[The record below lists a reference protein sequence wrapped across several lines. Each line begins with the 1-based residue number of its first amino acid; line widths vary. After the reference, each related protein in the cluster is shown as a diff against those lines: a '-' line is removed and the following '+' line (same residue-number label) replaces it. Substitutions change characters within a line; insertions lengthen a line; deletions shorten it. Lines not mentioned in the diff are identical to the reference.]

1 MRSALRVAAAVL
13 AVVILAGSAATL
25 APAAARAETE
35 TDYGIKLT
43 LLLDWLRRSMMWADM
58 NRRSE
63 ALCAM
68 GHEIAEEHVRIASRM
83 TPPTAWRLVHP
94 HLVLVA
100 ENTERA
106 FDACSRAEITRFRVH
121 IAQARTELR
130 TLEGILVHLRIRLRQ
145 IPR

>member
-1 MRSALRVAAAVL
+1 MRTLLRSIALALVVSSIVA
-13 AVVILAGSAATL
+13 I
-25 APAAARAETE
+25 APAPARAETE

-43 LLLDWLRRSMMWADM
+43 LLLDWLRRSLTWADM

-63 ALCAM
+63 ALCQM

-94 HLVLVA
+94 HLVLIA

-106 FDACSRAEITRFRVH
+106 FDACSRSEISRFRVH
-121 IAQARTELR
+121 ITQARNELR